1 MYQSG
6 FPINGLQSFEVSL
19 GLLGSKVFVFW
30 HSLYFGPINALLWLS
45 RLWPRSWCQ
54 SQFYNGYRQFLKGHR
69 DGMTPPGWVEKDL
82 CEKQA
87 CSYVRWYLEAGGYEI
102 ISIHQRSHMLYTRC
116 IERHTGQCTSCR
128 RDHENTYQ
136 VRKIRPTPVSV
147 NNHFA
152 ALWFQW
158 IRSLSVLSCCILFH
172 TYLCMHSLIALT
184 YSTIQQI
191 RTNCCRPGL
200 LKP

>member
-30 HSLYFGPINALLWLS
+30 HSLYFRPINALLWLS

-54 SQFYNGYRQFLKGHR
+54 SQFHNGYRQFLKGHR
-69 DGMTPPGWVEKDL
+69 DGMTPPGWVEKDF

-102 ISIHQRSHMLYTRC
+102 ISIHQRASTPFPTSRPLGSLDEKESGWHYLTCFIHDALNDIQDNALLVAEIMRIPIKC
-116 IERHTGQCTSCR
+116 GKSGQPR
-128 RDHENTYQ
+128 
-136 VRKIRPTPVSV
+136 
-147 NNHFA
+147 
-152 ALWFQW
+152 
-158 IRSLSVLSCCILFH
+158 
-172 TYLCMHSLIALT
+172 
-184 YSTIQQI
+184 
-191 RTNCCRPGL
+191 
-200 LKP
+200 